1 MEHADAL
8 RKLAADTKYTEYE
21 LRKLFQRYA
30 FYVREALV
38 SGQDVH
44 INGVGKLRNL
54 LCKPRLGRNPRTGER
69 VHIPERRRVKF
80 KTCLQLEIAMRAAAN
95 PLKTDPIEQFG
106 ITKIKETPDGK
117 VRRRTRSPKGKD
129 GG

>member
-1 MEHADAL
+1 MEHMDAL

-30 FYVREALV
+30 FFVREALV

-44 INGVGKLRNL
+44 INGIGKLRNL

-95 PLKTDPIEQFG
+95 PLKTDPLEQFG
-106 ITKIKETPDGK
+106 VPKIKEKTNGK
-117 VRRRTRSPKGKD
+117 VRRGTRSTKRED
-129 GG
+129 SQ